1 MAGVPAGLL
10 PHTVIRVRPT
20 TATDPYGNETYNYGA
35 GASRASMAAWMQ
47 QNSRTE
53 PTTNGRDPLEQVWLM
68 VTNDPDVRGRDR
80 VEWTPPNG
88 AALVLEVDGPPE
100 PAFTP
105 AGYHHTES
113 TLRVVSG

>member
-10 PHTVIRVRPT
+10 PHTVTRVRP
-20 TATDPYGNETYNYGA
+20 ATSTDAHGNEVRDYGV
-35 GASRASMAAWMQ
+35 AAARTTMSAWIQ

-53 PTTNGRDPLEQVWLM
+53 PTSNGRDPLEQIWLM

-80 VEWTPPNG
+80 VEWTPPSA
-88 AALVLEVDGPPE
+88 AALVFEVEGPPA
-100 PAFTP
+100 PVSTP

-113 TLRVVSG
+113 TLKVVSG